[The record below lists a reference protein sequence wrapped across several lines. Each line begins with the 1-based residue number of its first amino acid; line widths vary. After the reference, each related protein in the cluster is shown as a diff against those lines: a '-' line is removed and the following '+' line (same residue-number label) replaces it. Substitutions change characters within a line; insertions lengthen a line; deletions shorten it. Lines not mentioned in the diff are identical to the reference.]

1 MDDPLRVLKLGRL
14 LNRQL
19 QVSIRLRTKEGGVQS
34 SASFHLRSAPPTH
47 VSGAYRRGRDGRS
60 VEGEGNQKRQR
71 TLPYSLPLRV
81 NLGYG
86 CSQTF
91 AKRAP
96 WAWPRTPDLVS
107 RCSRYGVIAP
117 GHTGLHRVPTFRKRT
132 MELYHRLTGAWLPG
146 HP

>member
-19 QVSIRLRTKEGGVQS
+19 QVSIRLRIQERGVQS

-60 VEGEGNQKRQR
+60 VEGEGNQKRER

-81 NLGYG
+81 NLGYR

-91 AKRAP
+91 AERAP
-96 WAWPRTPDLVS
+96 WAWPRTPDLASRVPPTASARQVIRAYIVS
-107 RCSRYGVIAP
+107 RLSANGRWNYT
-117 GHTGLHRVPTFRKRT
+117 TGLLGVLGLK
-132 MELYHRLTGAWLPG
+132 
-146 HP
+146 